1 MAVHEKPQTAAG
13 YSADHT
19 LDCERVLVT
28 LLNAFGTL
36 KYTVRLVGGLAPRYL
51 TPESAPTVPAHYGTS
66 DVDVV
71 LNLQVIAEG
80 EGYDS
85 LAHQLESRGFRLYQ
99 DPERGEKAWR
109 WEYPLSDTAS
119 VLVEFLQGSNG
130 RGGRPVP
137 IDGEAVAA
145 LVIPHAEMTHDW
157 YLEKEISVGLPDG
170 GGIAVETIRF
180 ADVVAFILLK
190 AIAFDNRGEPKDAA
204 DLIHVM
210 RYAGDPEHVAG
221 LFVERI
227 KSGEYPDSVAVGME
241 ALRQKFADGSGGHE
255 GYTLTGPA
263 KYALFLHGVGEDNLN
278 VRMREQRFAS
288 GLVTEVLELI
298 QTLLEEDAAT
308 ASS

>member
-1 MAVHEKPQTAAG
+1 MAGHAKPQTVAG
-13 YSADHT
+13 YSEDHT
-19 LDCERVLVT
+19 RACEQVLVA

-36 KYTVRLVGGLAPRYL
+36 KHTLRLVGGLTPRYL
-51 TPESAPTVPAHYGTS
+51 TPESAPTVPPHFGTS

-85 LAHQLESRGFRLYQ
+85 LAHQLETRGFRLYN
-99 DPERGEKAWR
+99 DPERGIKTWR
-109 WEYPLSDTAS
+109 WEYPLSENTS
-119 VLVEFLQGSNG
+119 VLVEFLQGGNG
-130 RGGRPVP
+130 KGGRPVP

-157 YLEKEISVGLPDG
+157 YLEKEISAELPG
-170 GGIAVETIRF
+170 GRGVAVETIRF
-180 ADVVAFILLK
+180 ADVVAFIVLK

-210 RYAGDPEHVAG
+210 QYAGDPEHIAR

-227 KSGEYPDSVAVGME
+227 SGNQYPESVAAGLA
-241 ALRQKFADGSGGHE
+241 ALRQKFAEGSGGHE
-255 GYTLTGPA
+255 GYKLTGPVN
-263 KYALFLHGVGEDNLN
+263 YGLFIHGHGEDNQDAR
-278 VRMREQRFAS
+278 VRAQRFAS

-298 QTLLEEDAAT
+298 NTALAQTKET
-308 ASS
+308 VF